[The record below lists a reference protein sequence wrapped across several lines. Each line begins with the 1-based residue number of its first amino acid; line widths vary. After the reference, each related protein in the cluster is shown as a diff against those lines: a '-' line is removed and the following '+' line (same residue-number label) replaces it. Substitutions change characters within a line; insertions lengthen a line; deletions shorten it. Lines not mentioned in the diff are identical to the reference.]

1 MEHYRKVCIW
11 HICDFLGHCTLK
23 LSCLVVQILFVAERD
38 HWVATSYHQDEI
50 RLYDSKCSP
59 NLHGS
64 LQEQIALI
72 YKEAA
77 NGNTLTVKA
86 IPVQQQT
93 GGEDCGLFS
102 IAYAYHA
109 ALGEDLL
116 GVTFDQSKMRD
127 HLIACLIQKCLKLF
141 PPALERRGIKRNK
154 MRIFHIHLICIC
166 KLPESSDSNVIQC
179 DQCSQW
185 YHFRC
190 VNIEQKC
197 IPNTWLCSNCY
208 K

>member
-1 MEHYRKVCIW
+1 MTV
-11 HICDFLGHCTLK
+11 
-23 LSCLVVQILFVAERD
+23 
-38 HWVATSYHQDEI
+38 
-50 RLYDSKCSP
+50 
-59 NLHGS
+59 NLHDS

-102 IAYAYHA
+102 IAYSYHA
-109 ALGEDLL
+109 ALGEDILEI
-116 GVTFDQSKMRD
+116 TFDQSKMRD
-127 HLIACLIQKCLKLF
+127 HLIALLEPKVLKAI

-154 MRIFHIHLICIC
+154 MRIFYIHLICMCIC

-179 DQCSQW
+179 DQSSQ
-185 YHFRC
+185 
-190 VNIEQKC
+190 
-197 IPNTWLCSNCY
+197 
-208 K
+208 

>member
-1 MEHYRKVCIW
+1 M
-11 HICDFLGHCTLK
+11 
-23 LSCLVVQILFVAERD
+23 
-38 HWVATSYHQDEI
+38 ATSYHQDEI
-50 RLYDSKCSP
+50 RLYDSKSSP
-59 NLHGS
+59 KLNDS
-64 LQEQIALI
+64 LQEQIAAI

-93 GGEDCGLFS
+93 GGVDCGLFS

-109 ALGEDLL
+109 ALGEDLQRI
-116 GVTFDQSKMRD
+116 TFDQSKMRN
-127 HLIACLIQKCLKLF
+127 HFIACLNQKCLKPF
-141 PPALERRGIKRNK
+141 PPALERSEIKRNK
-154 MRIFHIHLICIC
+154 ARIFHIHLICIC
-166 KLPESSDSNVIQC
+166 KLPESSDSNLIQC
-179 DQCSQW
+179 DQCREW

-197 IPNTWLCSNCY
+197 IPDTWLCSGCN